1 MKKIFEVIILSGLF
15 LAGCAKSGKDESD
28 KKNKE
33 RENIENI
40 IKKENIFSN
49 NSIEAVLKIFSE
61 KSEKNRI
68 GINKFEKLIFEN
80 RNYYY
85 AKINSKENSIYALDY
100 SGINVTGIFL
110 KVNKV
115 DSANLGIIENLVA
128 NLIQVSDSKLKDS
141 EARAIYAKILSKL
154 KDNEFSSSLTYTNG
168 ITYGLQINS
177 ATGEFIFYAKEADT
191 QNAQKDF
198 QNIAIDEKSFQ
209 TKIVR
214 NKIN

>member
-1 MKKIFEVIILSGLF
+1 MKKIFEVIILSSVF
-15 LAGCAKSGKDESD
+15 LVACGKNTENVNA

-33 RENIENI
+33 RKNIENI
-40 IKKENIFSN
+40 AKRENIFSN

-68 GINKFEKLIFEN
+68 SINKFEKLIFEN

-85 AKINSKENSIYALDY
+85 SKINSKEDSIYALDY
-100 SGINVTGIFL
+100 SGINATGIFL

-115 DSANLGIIENLVA
+115 DRANLGVIENLVA

-141 EARAIYAKILSKL
+141 EARAIYAEILSKL
-154 KDNEFSSSLTYTNG
+154 KDNELSSTLTYSNG

-177 ATGEFIFYAKEADT
+177 TTGEFVFFAKENDT
-191 QNAQKDF
+191 QNASMELQD
-198 QNIAIDEKSFQ
+198 IDING
-209 TKIVR
+209 KIKIFAEEN
-214 NKIN
+214 NKK

>member
-1 MKKIFEVIILSGLF
+1 MKKIFEVIILSSVF
-15 LAGCAKSGKDESD
+15 LIACGKNTENVNA

-33 RENIENI
+33 RKNIENI
-40 IKKENIFSN
+40 AKRENIFSN

-68 GINKFEKLIFEN
+68 SINKFEKLIFEN

-85 AKINSKENSIYALDY
+85 SKINSKEDSIYALDY
-100 SGINVTGIFL
+100 SGINATGIFL

-115 DSANLGIIENLVA
+115 DSANLGVIENLVA

-141 EARAIYAKILSKL
+141 EARAIYAEILSKL
-154 KDNEFSSSLTYTNG
+154 KDNELSSTLTYSNG

-177 ATGEFIFYAKEADT
+177 TTGEFVFFAKENDT
-191 QNAQKDF
+191 QNASMELQD
-198 QNIAIDEKSFQ
+198 IDING
-209 TKIVR
+209 KIKIFAEEN
-214 NKIN
+214 NKK

>member
-1 MKKIFEVIILSGLF
+1 MKKIFEVIILSGMF
-15 LAGCAKSGKDESD
+15 LIGCAKGGKDED
-28 KKNKE
+28 KKSKE
-33 RENIENI
+33 KENIENI
-40 IKKENIFSN
+40 IKRENIFSN
-49 NSIEAVLKIFSE
+49 NSIETVLKIFSE

-68 GINKFEKLIFEN
+68 GINKLWKWIFEN

-115 DSANLGIIENLVA
+115 DSANLGVIENLVA

-141 EARAIYAKILSKL
+141 EARAIYAEILSKL

-177 ATGEFIFYAKEADT
+177 ATGEFVFFAREADT
-191 QNAQKDF
+191 QNAQESF
-198 QNIAIDEKSFQ
+198 QNITIDENSRIIAEKSGRSQ
-209 TKIVR
+209 
-214 NKIN
+214 N

>member
-1 MKKIFEVIILSGLF
+1 MTDLTLFNQKPLTGLLTDENKDLSRL
-15 LAGCAKSGKDESD
+15 
-28 KKNKE
+28 
-33 RENIENI
+33 ENI
-40 IKKENIFSN
+40 IKRENIFSN
-49 NSIEAVLKIFSE
+49 NSIETVLKIFSE

-115 DSANLGIIENLVA
+115 DSANLGVIENLVA

-141 EARAIYAKILSKL
+141 EARAIYAEILSKL

-177 ATGEFIFYAKEADT
+177 ATGEFVFFAREADT
-191 QNAQKDF
+191 QNAQESF
-198 QNIAIDEKSFQ
+198 QNITIDENSRIIAEKSGRSQ
-209 TKIVR
+209 
-214 NKIN
+214 N

>member
-1 MKKIFEVIILSGLF
+1 MKKIFEVIILSSVF
-15 LAGCAKSGKDESD
+15 LIACGKNTENVNA

-33 RENIENI
+33 RKNIENI
-40 IKKENIFSN
+40 AKRENIFSN

-68 GINKFEKLIFEN
+68 SINKFEKLIFEN

-85 AKINSKENSIYALDY
+85 SKINSKEDSIYALDY
-100 SGINVTGIFL
+100 SGINATGIFL

-115 DSANLGIIENLVA
+115 DRANLGVIENLVA

-141 EARAIYAKILSKL
+141 EARAIYAEILSKL
-154 KDNEFSSSLTYTNG
+154 KDNELSSTLTYSNG

-177 ATGEFIFYAKEADT
+177 TTGEFVFFAKENDT
-191 QNAQKDF
+191 QNASMELQD
-198 QNIAIDEKSFQ
+198 IDING
-209 TKIVR
+209 KIKIFAEEN
-214 NKIN
+214 NKK

>member
-1 MKKIFEVIILSGLF
+1 MKKIFEVIILSGMF
-15 LAGCAKSGKDESD
+15 LIGCAKGGKDED
-28 KKNKE
+28 KKSKE
-33 RENIENI
+33 KENIENI
-40 IKKENIFSN
+40 IKRENIFSN
-49 NSIEAVLKIFSE
+49 KSIETVLKIFSE

-115 DSANLGIIENLVA
+115 DSANLGVIENLVA

-141 EARAIYAKILSKL
+141 EARAIYAEILSKL

-191 QNAQKDF
+191 QNAQESF
-198 QNIAIDEKSFQ
+198 QNITIDENSRIIAEKSG
-209 TKIVR
+209 R
-214 NKIN
+214 R